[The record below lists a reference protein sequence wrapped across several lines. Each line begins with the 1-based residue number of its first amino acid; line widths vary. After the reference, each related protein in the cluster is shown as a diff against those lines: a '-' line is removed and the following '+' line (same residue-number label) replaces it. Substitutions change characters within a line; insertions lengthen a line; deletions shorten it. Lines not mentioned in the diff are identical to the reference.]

1 MKKNIK
7 LIVLVS
13 KYLARDKI
21 RTGLTVGSL
30 TVATAVIISAFGF
43 DLGYWTPAD
52 WNLPVPTNIVSMFA
66 IIAGI
71 IFFVAAVVVM
81 VVKRTRD
88 LTVFR
93 ALGASRSD
101 VFILVWLETVTLCGA
116 GGALGGLAAYGG
128 SYISAQLIRRAL
140 NYTAPDNLI
149 EITPGLLVFTFAG
162 AVVLGIAAAALP
174 AARAVAVNPAPRLRQ
189 QK

>member
-1 MKKNIK
+1 MRKTIK
-7 LIVLVS
+7 SIILVS

-30 TVATAVIISAFGF
+30 TVATAVIISAFDV
-43 DLGYWTPAD
+43 DLGYWTRAD
-52 WNLPVPTNIVSMFA
+52 GNLPVPTNIVSTSA
-66 IIAGI
+66 ITASLI
-71 IFFVAAVVVM
+71 IFVAAVVVM
-81 VVKRTRD
+81 VLKRTRD

-101 VFILVWLETVTLCGA
+101 VFILVCLETATLCGA
-116 GGALGGLAAYGG
+116 GGALGGFAAYGG

-140 NYTAPDNLI
+140 NYTASGNLI

-162 AVVLGIAAAALP
+162 AVVLGIVAAALP
-174 AARAVAVNPAPRLRQ
+174 AARAVAGNPAPRLHL